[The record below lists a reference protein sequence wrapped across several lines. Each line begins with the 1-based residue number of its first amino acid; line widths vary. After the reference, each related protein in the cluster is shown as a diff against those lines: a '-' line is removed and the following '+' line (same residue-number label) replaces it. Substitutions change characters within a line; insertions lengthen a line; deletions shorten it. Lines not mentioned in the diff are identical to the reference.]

1 MPTTLRALLATPTF
15 RLRLVAG
22 ADLASPVLD
31 EPLLWA
37 HNSDLLDP
45 TPWLEPGGFL
55 LTDGTHLG
63 PDSSA
68 AEIDGYVARLV
79 ASGTRALGFATGI
92 VHDEIPAVLVDGCAR
107 GGLPLLEV
115 ADRTPFMSIIR
126 HVSDVLAGEQRER
139 LEWSLA
145 AQRAIA
151 RAALRPDG
159 LGAILEELE
168 RRLDCWV
175 ALFDPLGNRIDVRT
189 RIPMPPD
196 ADAVV
201 EGAVRAA
208 LARGNRS
215 SARVIVGSEAVTVQ
229 TVGQRGRIRGALVVG
244 TAAPLDAAE
253 TDLVASV
260 IALASIAL
268 EQSSAVETARRQL
281 RSGLLEL
288 LLSGVVDVASRT
300 AQRLGGRLP
309 EAPVRVAVL
318 TRVDEGRS
326 LLDELDLLAGEDSGR
341 VFVAE
346 RDDEI
351 VAVVAAGAHPGDPSS
366 PGLGGEPGAA
376 ALEGVLARHRV
387 PVGFSAP
394 IEWDDL
400 PRGLAEARQSVA
412 RATAGRPVVRF
423 EGLAEEGMLG
433 LLQASGAETLARRFL
448 APLLALPP
456 QERDTAV
463 RTATVWLAHNGAWD
477 PPAKAL
483 GIHRQTLRN
492 RIAALESLLGI
503 DLGSFASRSELWTS
517 LHLLFPTSPH

>member
-1 MPTTLRALLATPTF
+1 MRVPTTLRALLATPAF

-22 ADLASPVLD
+22 AEAASPVLD

-63 PDSSA
+63 PGSRREEVDA
-68 AEIDGYVARLV
+68 YVSRLV

-92 VHDEIPAVLVDGCAR
+92 VHDVIPAVLVDGCVR
-107 GGLPLLEV
+107 GSLPLLEV

-126 HVSDVLAGEQRER
+126 HVSDVLAAEQRER

-159 LGAILEELE
+159 LGAILDELE

-189 RIPMPPD
+189 RIPMPD
-196 ADAVV
+196 GAESVV
-201 EGAVRAA
+201 EEAVRAA

-215 SARVIVGSEAVTVQ
+215 SARVIVGSDAVTVQ

-268 EQSSAVETARRQL
+268 EQSRTVETARRQL

-288 LLSGVVDVASRT
+288 VLSGVVDVASRT

-309 EAPVRVAVL
+309 DAPVRVAVISIA
-318 TRVDEGRS
+318 DEGRS
-326 LLDELDLLAGEDSGR
+326 LLDELDLLSGTDSGR

-351 VAVVAAGAHPGDPSS
+351 VAVVAAGDEPVAESS
-366 PGLGGEPGAA
+366 VHSASGSFER
-376 ALEGVLARHRV
+376 VLARRGV
-387 PVGFSAP
+387 PVGLSAP
-394 IEWDDL
+394 IGWNDL
-400 PRGLAEARQSVA
+400 SRGLAEARQA
-412 RATAGRPVVRF
+412 ATRATTDRPVVRF

-448 APLLALPP
+448 APLLALPVA
-456 QERDTAV
+456 ERELAV
-463 RTATVWLAHNGAWD
+463 RTATVWLEHNGAWD
-477 PPAKAL
+477 PPAKEL

-492 RIAALESLLGI
+492 RISSLESLLGI
-503 DLGSFASRSELWTS
+503 DLGAFSARSELWTS
-517 LHLLFPTSPH
+517 LRLLFPSPSPH

>member
-1 MPTTLRALLATPTF
+1 MPTTLRALLATPAF
-15 RLRLVAG
+15 RLRLVTG
-22 ADLASPVLD
+22 ADDAAPVLD

-37 HNSDLLDP
+37 HNSDLVDP

-63 PDSSA
+63 ADSRRD
-68 AEIDGYVARLV
+68 EIDAYVTRLV
-79 ASGTRALGFATGI
+79 GSGTRALGFATGI
-92 VHDEIPAVLVDGCAR
+92 VHDEIPAVLVEACASAS
-107 GGLPLLEV
+107 LPLIEV

-126 HVSDVLAGEQRER
+126 SVSDVLAAEQRER

-151 RAALRPDG
+151 RAALRPDA

-189 RIPMPPD
+189 RIPMPTEAAP
-196 ADAVV
+196 VV
-201 EGAVRAA
+201 AEAVRTA
-208 LARGNRS
+208 LARGNRA
-215 SARVIVGSEAVTVQ
+215 SARVIVGTEAVTVQ
-229 TVGQRGRIRGALVVG
+229 TVGQHGRIRGALVVG
-244 TAAPLDAAE
+244 TATPLDAAE
-253 TDLVASV
+253 TDLIASV

-268 EQSSAVETARRQL
+268 EQSRTVETARRQL

-288 LLSGVVDVASRT
+288 LLSGVIGVASRT

-318 TRVDEGRS
+318 TGMDEGRS

-346 RDDEI
+346 RDDEL
-351 VAVVAAGAHPGDPSS
+351 VAVVS
-366 PGLGGEPGAA
+366 AA
-376 ALEGVLARHRV
+376 AESSGSAFERVLARHGA
-387 PVGFSAP
+387 PVGLSAP
-394 IEWDDL
+394 IEWDEL
-400 PRGLAEARQSVA
+400 PRGLAEARQAAA
-412 RATAGRPVVRF
+412 RASADRPVVRF

-448 APLLALPP
+448 APLLALP
-456 QERDTAV
+456 QAEREIAI
-463 RTATVWLAHNGAWD
+463 RTATVWLGHNGAWD
-477 PPAKAL
+477 PSAKEL

-492 RIAALESLLGI
+492 RIASLESLLGI
-503 DLGSFASRSELWTS
+503 DLGAFPSRSELWTS
-517 LHLLFPTSPH
+517 LHLLPSEH

>member
-1 MPTTLRALLATPTF
+1 MPTTLRALLAAPAF
-15 RLRLVAG
+15 RLRLVSGAG
-22 ADLASPVLD
+22 EASVVLD

-63 PDSSA
+63 ADSA
-68 AEIDGYVARLV
+68 REEVDAYVARLV

-92 VHDEIPAVLVDGCAR
+92 VHDDIPAVLVASCAS
-107 GGLPLLEV
+107 GGLPLIEV

-126 HVSDVLAGEQRER
+126 HVSDVLAAEQRER

-145 AQRAIA
+145 AQRAVA

-175 ALFDPLGNRIDVRT
+175 ALFDALGGRIDVRT
-189 RIPMPPD
+189 RIPMP
-196 ADAVV
+196 ADAVPV
-201 EGAVRAA
+201 VADAVRTA

-244 TAAPLDAAE
+244 TAVPLDAAE

-268 EQSSAVETARRQL
+268 EQSRTVETARRHL

-288 LLSGVVDVASRT
+288 LLAGVVDVASRT

-318 TRVDEGRS
+318 SRVDEGGS
-326 LLDELDLLAGEDSGR
+326 LLDELDLLAGADSGR

-351 VAVVAAGAHPGDPSS
+351 VAVVSAGV
-366 PGLGGEPGAA
+366 GEPSAGGDAADSGAV
-376 ALEGVLARHRV
+376 ERVFARHAV

-394 IEWDDL
+394 IAWDEL
-400 PRGLAEARQSVA
+400 PRGLAEARQALA
-412 RATAGRPVVRF
+412 RTTADRPVVRF
-423 EGLAEEGMLG
+423 EGLADEGMLG

-448 APLLALPP
+448 APVLALPEP
-456 QERDTAV
+456 ERDLAI
-463 RTATVWLAHNGAWD
+463 RTASVWLRHNGAWD
-477 PPAKAL
+477 PPAKEL

-492 RIAALESLLGI
+492 RIASLESLLDI
-503 DLGSFASRSELWTS
+503 DLGAFASRSELWTS
-517 LHLLFPTSPH
+517 LHLLFPTTP